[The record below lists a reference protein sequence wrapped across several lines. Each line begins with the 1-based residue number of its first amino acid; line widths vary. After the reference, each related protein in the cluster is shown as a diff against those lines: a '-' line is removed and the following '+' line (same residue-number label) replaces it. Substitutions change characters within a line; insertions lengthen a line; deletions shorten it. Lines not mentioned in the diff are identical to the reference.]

1 MPYLLTLLIHLQGHP
16 LVDKDQFN
24 ENVKLTI
31 NMKVQFISSIIS
43 LKFKFATDGKGR
55 NKTPGDKVSEDWT
68 SLEVFSRRRRAR
80 CLNKKK
86 SNAVTLQAVPVTTE
100 WLRRNFCFCQSLK
113 ESLTIHENRMR
124 KRCTDYVQTVHTQY
138 QGNCH

>member
-16 LVDKDQFN
+16 LVDKDQLN

-86 SNAVTLQAVPVTTE
+86 SNAVTLQAVRPP
-100 WLRRNFCFCQSLK
+100 QSGWEETFVSVK
-113 ESLTIHENRMR
+113 
-124 KRCTDYVQTVHTQY
+124 V
-138 QGNCH
+138 

>member
-86 SNAVTLQAVPVTTE
+86 SNAVTLQAVRPP
-100 WLRRNFCFCQSLK
+100 QS
-113 ESLTIHENRMR
+113 
-124 KRCTDYVQTVHTQY
+124 
-138 QGNCH
+138 G

>member
-68 SLEVFSRRRRAR
+68 SLEYLVDAVARAAWT
-80 CLNKKK
+80 KK
-86 SNAVTLQAVPVTTE
+86 NQM
-100 WLRRNFCFCQSLK
+100 Q
-113 ESLTIHENRMR
+113 
-124 KRCTDYVQTVHTQY
+124 
-138 QGNCH
+138 